1 MTNIRFSFQ
10 VFSHAK
16 AYFSI
21 GGEHFFP
28 EPVSYTYPAD
38 TIMPEARNVT
48 VKLHHRTGR
57 FLKLQLFF
65 ANKWMM
71 ISEISFESR
80 KFKYNCMLSILSR
93 LWLVLAEMSWHLTV
107 IIKLSGRDFFLSLA
121 FIYI

>member
-1 MTNIRFSFQ
+1 MLKYSKNFVFQ

-71 ISEISFESR
+71 ISEISFESG
-80 KFKYNCMLSILSR
+80 K
-93 LWLVLAEMSWHLTV
+93 LTY
-107 IIKLSGRDFFLSLA
+107 IIIYCSKRGKL
-121 FIYI
+121 

>member
-1 MTNIRFSFQ
+1 MLKHSKHFLFQ

-16 AYFSI
+16 AYFSV

-48 VKLHHRTGR
+48 VKLHHRVGR

-71 ISEISFESR
+71 ISEISFESGKLTHIILYCSKR
-80 KFKYNCMLSILSR
+80 GKY
-93 LWLVLAEMSWHLTV
+93 
-107 IIKLSGRDFFLSLA
+107 
-121 FIYI
+121 